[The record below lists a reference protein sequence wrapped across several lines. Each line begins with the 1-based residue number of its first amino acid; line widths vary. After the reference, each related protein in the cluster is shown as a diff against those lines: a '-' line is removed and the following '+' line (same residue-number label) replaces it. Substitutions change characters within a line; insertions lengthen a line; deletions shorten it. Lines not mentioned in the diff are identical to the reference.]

1 MHSERDT
8 MSDKKE
14 DKQEKSTHLELRDY
28 VAFVIASMQT
38 TLFPILVLMV
48 VLILLVVFL
57 HP

>member
-1 MHSERDT
+1 